1 MSSLMSL
8 IGFFFQNGA
17 QQIEV
22 IGCCFLQIDQ
32 PTNQPI
38 EPAPPPK
45 KNKSNQN
52 KEETVL
58 CSERTAAQN
67 VPVKQKPNQIK
78 TTRGAVPNRCL
89 KSMTQKNGPV
99 IPWWNGIELEK
110 LSTDQVLII
119 SVHCFNSLRS
129 KEQRD
134 RT

>member
-1 MSSLMSL
+1 MSL

-89 KSMTQKNGPV
+89 KSMTQKK
-99 IPWWNGIELEK
+99 W
-110 LSTDQVLII
+110 S
-119 SVHCFNSLRS
+119 SNSLVKRY
-129 KEQRD
+129 
-134 RT
+134 RTREIVYQSSSHYLVALFQFLKI